1 MKKQWIALKRGAYL
15 SAYLFRTQVWWLELQ
30 QPSGSRREKPG
41 AEAARIKG
49 QESGFF
55 TTVLPSDQPWTGCLL
70 RALLFWVFWL
80 LVLDWTL
87 TNTLGNGVDEEL
99 MLAVRAE
106 ELCQFSWQRVLTRL
120 TPLSI
125 CSLLTETAFKHL
137 PVLSGLVYR
146 DSVNT
151 VFRSPLGCAWTAAW
165 VYHFERKPRRGRHR
179 LTQLYSPHGAQA
191 ATCVWWN
198 ADHRRTPASTVI
210 LMELW
215 EGGSGQHVT
224 TQRSS
229 TFSLLLS
236 TPTNKWFLHLP
247 GMQALHPLQGPLP
260 RLWMDWQ
267 LTLKF
272 SPGPWHYPARWNI
285 H

>member
-80 LVLDWTL
+80 SVLDWTL

-106 ELCQFSWQRVLTRL
+106 AA
-120 TPLSI
+120 LS
-125 CSLLTETAFKHL
+125 
-137 PVLSGLVYR
+137 VLSAACADTAYTPFHLQ
-146 DSVNT
+146 
-151 VFRSPLGCAWTAAW
+151 SPDRNC
-165 VYHFERKPRRGRHR
+165 F
-179 LTQLYSPHGAQA
+179 QA
-191 ATCVWWN
+191 
-198 ADHRRTPASTVI
+198 
-210 LMELW
+210 
-215 EGGSGQHVT
+215 
-224 TQRSS
+224 
-229 TFSLLLS
+229 
-236 TPTNKWFLHLP
+236 
-247 GMQALHPLQGPLP
+247 
-260 RLWMDWQ
+260 
-267 LTLKF
+267 
-272 SPGPWHYPARWNI
+272 PARFVRI
-285 H
+285 SLQRQCEYSL